1 MNGKLMKGALLA
13 IAAAALLGAKPL
25 PMRLDVSGQPEGA
38 KVFVDGTLR
47 GTLQGT
53 TACSVTPLEPGRHLL
68 RVEAPF
74 YRPLDAYVRLDEA
87 TSFVSKAV
95 DLAPERG
102 LVLVK
107 TKPAGA
113 TVTCRGS
120 SLGTTPLLISTLPC
134 GPVHTLELSLNGYQ
148 KKRVDVRTTDRT
160 PLVRDEELVLDSGLA
175 YCTSEPAGAT
185 VSVNGI
191 ERGTTPVEVMVPR
204 GGAVLTFRLDGYQD
218 VEQSV
223 GMSAGE
229 RRQVSVKMEGRPAR
243 LTIVTEPDKAK
254 VFVDENY
261 QGASPVT
268 IASAMPG
275 EHVIRVEL
283 SGYAPVSRMVQLAN
297 GGEATEKFTLESI
310 LGRIEVVTSP
320 PGAKVSLD
328 GKAVGTTRAQGDS
341 NKSQVLMIENVPA
354 GEHAVLVHLD
364 GYFDKSLKVTV
375 GAKETKQLPV
385 TLKRNFTIDT
395 EVETING
402 APVRGALVEDK
413 TNAEQIVLET
423 RPGVE
428 RTIRRD
434 TIRKIKNLKQ

>member
-13 IAAAALLGAKPL
+13 IAAAALLGTKPL

-268 IASAMPG
+268 IASATPG

-297 GGEATEKFTLESI
+297 GSEATEKITLESV

-328 GKAVGTTRAQGDS
+328 GKAVGITRPQGDAEV
-341 NKSQVLMIENVPA
+341 SQVLLLENVAA

-364 GYFDKSLKVTV
+364 GYFDKSLKVDV

-385 TLKRNFTIDT
+385 TLKRNFTPDT

-402 APVRGALVEDK
+402 APVRGVLVQDK
-413 TNAEQIVLET
+413 TNADQIVIEIK
-423 RPGVE
+423 PGVE
-428 RTIRRD
+428 QAIRRD
-434 TIRKIKNLKQ
+434 TIRKITNLK

>member
-13 IAAAALLGAKPL
+13 IAAAALLGTKPL

-268 IASAMPG
+268 IASATPG

-375 GAKETKQLPV
+375 GAKETKQFPV

>member
-268 IASAMPG
+268 IASATPG

-328 GKAVGTTRAQGDS
+328 GKAVGTTRAQGNS

-375 GAKETKQLPV
+375 GAKETKQFPV